1 MCGPTSG
8 SRSFSL
14 GPSASPGLAL
24 SGDLRPLASGG
35 ARGDNGRR
43 GRGPERSSPSD
54 GGPSD
59 GGPSDGGSVRGD
71 RRRGSRPA
79 RGSHLRCRPRRRA
92 SGRARYRPERGG
104 APRLQRDAR
113 RAGQRVRPPPP
124 VLGPGPRHALRAGPA
139 PQLHPRSSRGCG
151 GGSTVLSTRPPSGR
165 RPCAVVWTRFSRA
178 RPRSSTTMRPR
189 TS

>member
-35 ARGDNGRR
+35 ARGDDGPVDEAPSGQAPLTAAPLTAAPLTAALCGGTVVVALDPPEVVTCDVVLAGGRVAALGTAPSGVTR
-43 GRGPERSSPSD
+43 ATAAGRSSCRATCAPTTTCTRPWPAACPS
-54 GGPSD
+54 GWP
-59 GGPSDGGSVRGD
+59 
-71 RRRGSRPA
+71 RPA
-79 RGSHLRCRPRRRA
+79 TS
-92 SGRARYRPERGG
+92 
-104 APRLQRDAR
+104 
-113 RAGQRVRPPPP
+113 
-124 VLGPGPRHALRAGPA
+124 
-139 PQLHPRSSRGCG
+139 PRSSRGCG

-165 RPCAVVWTRFSRA
+165 RPYAVVWTHFSRA